1 MTPQH
6 LEALDRAN
14 EIRIARA
21 HLKADIRAGEMTVP
35 EALNDQREM
44 VATMKVA
51 DLLKAQERW
60 GDKRTNRLLRFLDI
74 SQNKLCGTL
83 TDRQRDLICLHF
95 RGEF

>member
-14 EIRIARA
+14 EIRLARA
-21 HLKADIRAGEMTVP
+21 QLKASIKAGEVTVP
-35 EALNDQREM
+35 EALNLQPEM

-60 GDKRTNRLLRFLDI
+60 GDKRANTLMRFLNMT
-74 SQNKLCGTL
+74 QNKRCGTL

-95 RGEF
+95 KGDS

>member
-1 MTPQH
+1 
-6 LEALDRAN
+6 
-14 EIRIARA
+14 
-21 HLKADIRAGEMTVP
+21 MTVP
-35 EALNDQREM
+35 EALNDQPNM

-83 TDRQRDLICLHF
+83 TDRQRDLIFLHF

>member
-1 MTPQH
+1 
-6 LEALDRAN
+6 
-14 EIRIARA
+14 
-21 HLKADIRAGEMTVP
+21 MTVP